1 MVTTEDCLFLS
12 VYTPER
18 KQNQSLND
26 KLYPVVFWIHGGSLL
41 YGCGMFPDQGP
52 ERIMMV
58 IEIVGDYE
66 STFRIFKNSITI
78 RPI

>member
-41 YGCGMFPDQGP
+41 YGCGMFADQGP
-52 ERIMMV
+52 ERVMMV
-58 IEIVGDYE
+58 IEFIDDNKSVFGFYK
-66 STFRIFKNSITI
+66 I
-78 RPI
+78 